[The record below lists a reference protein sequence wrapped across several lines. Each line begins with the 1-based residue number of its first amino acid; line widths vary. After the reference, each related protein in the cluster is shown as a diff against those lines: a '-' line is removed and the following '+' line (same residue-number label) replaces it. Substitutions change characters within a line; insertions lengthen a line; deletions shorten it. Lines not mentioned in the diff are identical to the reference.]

1 MKKNID
7 IIKFIKP
14 YIAKYIKQVGIAII
28 FLIAAAAITLCLP
41 IGVRW
46 MLDAGIH
53 NIKPENIKESVELR
67 QTFHTMFILII
78 ALAIA
83 STGRYYYVI
92 WIGERIVADIRY
104 DTFKHITKLS
114 AEFFDKNKTG
124 ELISHITND
133 TLLIKSVAGAT
144 ASMALRNILLM
155 TGAVIAMVYTSP
167 YLSMIVLITLPF
179 IIAPMLIMGRI
190 VKNRTRKAQD
200 ELANAGTN
208 AMEAIAAIKTIQAFT
223 QEKQIIQKFKKNII
237 QTFNAAKKSF
247 AARAYLAFF
256 AILTIFTAILVVI
269 WIGTREMI
277 NNEMSAGMLGQFV
290 IYSIIAAS
298 AMGSLSEVWGE
309 IAQAAGAAQ
318 RLAETI
324 NKKTDVKISK
334 NTKDIK
340 KPVKGNVIFENVQFA
355 YPTKIK
361 KIVLKNINFK
371 IKQGEKIAVVGT
383 SGAGKSSMINV
394 MLRHYDIQKGKI
406 KIDGQDIKNIN
417 IKNLRECIGI
427 VPQEDALF
435 ATTIFENILFA
446 KPDAQKKEV
455 LKAAQDALVE
465 PFVKELVNGYQ
476 TMLAEKGL
484 NLSAGQRQRIMIA
497 RAMLKNAPILILDE
511 ATSALDAKNEKIIQK
526 ALEKLMKN
534 RTTIIIAHRLAT
546 IVNADRILVVDKGE
560 IIENGNHQKLIKNN
574 GLYAKLANIQLK
586 NKP

>member
-1 MKKNID
+1 
-7 IIKFIKP
+7 
-14 YIAKYIKQVGIAII
+14 
-28 FLIAAAAITLCLP
+28 
-41 IGVRW
+41 
-46 MLDAGIH
+46 
-53 NIKPENIKESVELR
+53 
-67 QTFHTMFILII
+67 
-78 ALAIA
+78 
-83 STGRYYYVI
+83 
-92 WIGERIVADIRY
+92 
-104 DTFKHITKLS
+104 
-114 AEFFDKNKTG
+114 
-124 ELISHITND
+124 
-133 TLLIKSVAGAT
+133 
-144 ASMALRNILLM
+144 
-155 TGAVIAMVYTSP
+155 
-167 YLSMIVLITLPF
+167 
-179 IIAPMLIMGRI
+179 
-190 VKNRTRKAQD
+190 
-200 ELANAGTN
+200 
-208 AMEAIAAIKTIQAFT
+208 
-223 QEKQIIQKFKKNII
+223 
-237 QTFNAAKKSF
+237 
-247 AARAYLAFF
+247 
-256 AILTIFTAILVVI
+256 
-269 WIGTREMI
+269 MI